1 MNIKHAVL
9 YVGIVQAILEQRT
22 DFKLI
27 LERVTILGVQP
38 GDSSDIADGLSG
50 HVHHRLRLTSDSSD
64 FVQHCI
70 TLYCNYENHI
80 CPFNIIVRYIQLFQ
94 FFSILLLGLSSGCCT
109 FTIQVT
115 LLFKALLSPN
125 TQHQV
130 CVSLAL
136 NTALA
141 N

>member
-94 FFSILLLGLSSGCCT
+94 FFFHTSVRSFFWLLYIHNPGHLAFQSSSKSKHSTPSLRQLGT
-109 FTIQVT
+109 
-115 LLFKALLSPN
+115 
-125 TQHQV
+125 
-130 CVSLAL
+130 
-136 NTALA
+136 
-141 N
+141 